1 MGSTFCGK
9 TVTQV
14 FTGIENMPGV
24 TYSAERGYSGMPKWC
39 DLYNTGAVTTVTIV
53 DNGIQPV
60 NMDCWFGVGR
70 LKVVSDLAQAND
82 LNKID
87 TSKTTSM
94 FGTFHFSRGL
104 TSIDISSWDT
114 SNVKN
119 MEHMLSVCG
128 TTTLDISNFNTSSV
142 ENMRGMFC
150 GSLVLKTIKGISDLD
165 VSNVT
170 DMVAMFEQ
178 CYVLEDLDLSRWDVS
193 NVTNMGEMFYWC
205 GSLKTLD
212 ISNWN
217 TSRVLV
223 MERMFGGCRTLQ
235 SIKGIESLHTSGVSD
250 MSYMFYDCI
259 VLTANCSKWNVDS
272 ISQQNIHGNGHYE
285 FNKNAPGVTPPK
297 WKN

>member
-1 MGSTFCGK
+1 MPEVGSTFCGK

-24 TYSAERGYSGMPKWC
+24 TYSAEWGYSGMPAWC

-60 NMDCWFGVGR
+60 NMDYWFGVGG
-70 LKVVSDLAQAND
+70 LKVVSELAQAND

-87 TSKTTSM
+87 TAKTTSM
-94 FGTFHFSRGL
+94 FGTFHYSRSL

-119 MEHMLSVCG
+119 MEHMLSECG
-128 TTTLDISNFNTSSV
+128 TTALDISNFDTSSV
-142 ENMRGMFC
+142 ENMRGMF
-150 GSLVLKTIKGISDLD
+150 GASMVLKNIRGISDLD

-170 DMVAMFEQ
+170 DMVFMF
-178 CYVLEDLDLSRWDVS
+178 
-193 NVTNMGEMFYWC
+193 
-205 GSLKTLD
+205 
-212 ISNWN
+212 
-217 TSRVLV
+217 
-223 MERMFGGCRTLQ
+223 
-235 SIKGIESLHTSGVSD
+235 
-250 MSYMFYDCI
+250 
-259 VLTANCSKWNVDS
+259 VDS

-285 FNKNAPGVTPPK
+285 FNKNAPRVTPPK